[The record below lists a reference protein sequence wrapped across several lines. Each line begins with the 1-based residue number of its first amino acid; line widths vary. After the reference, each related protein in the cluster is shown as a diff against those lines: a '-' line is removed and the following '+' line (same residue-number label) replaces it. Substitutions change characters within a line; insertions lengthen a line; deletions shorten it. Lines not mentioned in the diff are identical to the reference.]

1 MKLSTYSVQL
11 KQNFYKGFALINKSD
26 AELSELLGV
35 SRVSVTRWRT
45 GTRYPKFDEVVEY
58 EKKLGFPFECF
69 INREPNLETIKEKL
83 EIQLKAVKKAIKEKA
98 DSEIYH

>member
-1 MKLSTYSVQL
+1 MIISTYSVQS

-58 EKKLGFPFECF
+58 EKKLGMPFDCF
-69 INREPNLETIKEKL
+69 ISRTPDLEEIKDKL
-83 EIQLKAVKKAIKEKA
+83 EMQLKAVKKTIKEREQEN
-98 DSEIYH
+98 DN

>member
-1 MKLSTYSVQL
+1 MQNY
-11 KQNFYKGFALINKSD
+11 QNFL
-26 AELSELLGV
+26 ELVEFPLLDGEQELDIQSLM
-35 SRVSVTRWRT
+35 
-45 GTRYPKFDEVVEY
+45 KDEVVEY
-58 EKKLGFPFECF
+58 EEKLGFPFECF